1 MQIIRSSRE
10 CKWVSECRYC
20 GCAFIY
26 TQEDIMV
33 RELPDRDENFARIL
47 ADRNEEAPH
56 KRIFF
61 VQCPE
66 CQQEVQVSSMACYR
80 KQAVRRSEDWEEMD
94 EYDGC

>member
-33 RELPDRDENFARIL
+33 REVPDLHETFAQIH

-56 KRIFF
+56 NRIFF
-61 VQCPE
+61 VACPE

-80 KQAVRRSEDWEEMD
+80 KQAVRRSEDWGEMD
-94 EYDGC
+94 EYECY